1 MKKILFLIAFA
12 TASLAVVS
20 LSGCSD
26 DDTKKT
32 WEAYKEWR
40 DINNEW
46 LKEMAAKK
54 NADGTNYYKTI
65 VPDWYPS
72 SYVLLHYF
80 NDPEENADKLSPLYN
95 STIDVRYELHLYDD
109 TTVDSSTNITAY
121 GAPGIFR
128 TNLQSTIIGWAMAL
142 ENVHCGD
149 SVEVIVPYQVGY
161 GSSGSGAI
169 LPYTNLRF
177 NIRLVDIPFYE
188 LPEN

>member
-65 VPDWYPS
+65 VPDW
-72 SYVLLHYF
+72 
-80 NDPEENADKLSPLYN
+80 
-95 STIDVRYELHLYDD
+95 
-109 TTVDSSTNITAY
+109 
-121 GAPGIFR
+121 
-128 TNLQSTIIGWAMAL
+128 
-142 ENVHCGD
+142 
-149 SVEVIVPYQVGY
+149 
-161 GSSGSGAI
+161 
-169 LPYTNLRF
+169 
-177 NIRLVDIPFYE
+177 
-188 LPEN
+188 